1 MSTVPHSTL
10 FSHQPSALMFH
21 IEPLT
26 LARLFSFKITAEKY
40 VIGFAA
46 SSLRDEYLKKLKK
59 RRKTVQRGEK

>member
-1 MSTVPHSTL
+1 
-10 FSHQPSALMFH
+10 MFH